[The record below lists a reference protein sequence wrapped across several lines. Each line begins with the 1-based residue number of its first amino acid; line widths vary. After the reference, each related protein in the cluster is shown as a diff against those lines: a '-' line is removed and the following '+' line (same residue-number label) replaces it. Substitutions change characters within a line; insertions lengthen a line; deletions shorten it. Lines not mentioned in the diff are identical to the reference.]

1 MNERTKFIMSIEI
14 KNGNDIAKLNMDT
27 IIEFMKGR
35 PREEIL
41 AFQQKAKEI
50 TELRGHGANF
60 FEIRNW
66 FVDTY
71 FPNVRNAAPKQTIL
85 DKIMSL

>member
-1 MNERTKFIMSIEI
+1 MTLEI
-14 KNGNDIAKLNMDT
+14 KNGSDVAKLNMDT
-27 IIEFMKGR
+27 IIAFMRDR

-41 AFQQKAKEI
+41 AFQEKAKAI
-50 TELRGHGANF
+50 TEVRGQGANF

-71 FPNVRNAAPKQTIL
+71 FPTVRKNTAPKQSIL
-85 DKIMSL
+85 DKIMAL

>member
-1 MNERTKFIMSIEI
+1 MTLEI
-14 KNGNDIAKLNMDT
+14 KNGSDIAKLNMDT
-27 IIEFMKGR
+27 IIEFMKAR

-41 AFQQKAKEI
+41 AFQEKAKEI
-50 TELRGHGANF
+50 TEARGNGSNF

-71 FPNVRNAAPKQTIL
+71 FPTARTTSPKMSIL
-85 DKIMSL
+85 DKIMAL